1 VSEQDDKIFMK
12 RFSLIIVGLAIFAV
26 LIIFFAGNIHEQL
39 EGSGNPMQDVAKV
52 DRIEPV
58 FGVYAGETGRAAA
71 LAAAEE
77 SAGAQAQQVAFD
89 GSTDGEMIYNNVCQ
103 ACHMSGAAGAP
114 QLVAE
119 QWTDRLP
126 QGEDT
131 LVQHAIDGI
140 GAMPAKGG
148 RSDLTDEQ
156 VRASVQYML
165 TQIEESPLEKV
176 LFPKPDSR
184 SRRSCLPAQ
193 RQVWERF
200 C

>member
-1 VSEQDDKIFMK
+1 MSEQDDKIFMK
-12 RFSLIIVGLAIFAV
+12 RFSLVIAGLAVVAV
-26 LIIFFAGNIHEQL
+26 LIIFFAIEMNEQL
-39 EGSGNPMQDVAKV
+39 AGSDNPMQDVAKV

-58 FGVYAGETGRAAA
+58 FGVYAGDTGRAAA
-71 LAAAEE
+71 QAAAEE
-77 SAGAQAQQVAFD
+77 AAGSQQQQVAFD

-103 ACHMSGAAGAP
+103 ACHMAGAAGAP
-114 QLVAE
+114 QLVAD

-156 VRASVQYML
+156 VRASVEYML
-165 TQIEESPLEKV
+165 AQIEE
-176 LFPKPDSR
+176 
-184 SRRSCLPAQ
+184 
-193 RQVWERF
+193 
-200 C
+200 

>member
-12 RFSLIIVGLAIFAV
+12 RFSLVIAGLAVVAV
-26 LIIFFAGNIHEQL
+26 LIIFFAIEMNEQL
-39 EGSGNPMQDVAKV
+39 AGSDNPMQDVAKV

-58 FGVYAGETGRAAA
+58 FGVYAGDTGRAAA
-71 LAAAEE
+71 QAAAEE
-77 SAGAQAQQVAFD
+77 AAGSQQQQVAFD

-103 ACHMSGAAGAP
+103 ACHMAGAAGAP
-114 QLVAE
+114 QLVAD

-156 VRASVQYML
+156 VRASVEYML
-165 TQIEESPLEKV
+165 AQIE
-176 LFPKPDSR
+176 D
-184 SRRSCLPAQ
+184 
-193 RQVWERF
+193 
-200 C
+200 

>member
-1 VSEQDDKIFMK
+1 MSEQDDKIFMK
-12 RFSLIIVGLAIFAV
+12 RFSLVIAGLAVVAV
-26 LIIFFAGNIHEQL
+26 LIIFFAIEMNEQL
-39 EGSGNPMQDVAKV
+39 AGSDNPMQDVAKV

-58 FGVYAGETGRAAA
+58 FGVYAGDTGRAAA
-71 LAAAEE
+71 QAAAEE
-77 SAGAQAQQVAFD
+77 AAGSQQQQVAFD

-103 ACHMSGAAGAP
+103 ACHMAGAAGAP
-114 QLVAE
+114 QLVAD

-156 VRASVQYML
+156 VRASVEYML
-165 TQIEESPLEKV
+165 AQIE
-176 LFPKPDSR
+176 D
-184 SRRSCLPAQ
+184 
-193 RQVWERF
+193 
-200 C
+200 

>member
-1 VSEQDDKIFMK
+1 VSEQDDKVFMK

-26 LIIFFAGNIHEQL
+26 LIIFFAINMNDQL
-39 EGSGNPMQDVAKV
+39 AGSDNPMQDVAKV

-58 FGVYAGETGRAAA
+58 FGVYAGDTGRAAA
-71 LAAAEE
+71 QAAAEE
-77 SAGAQAQQVAFD
+77 SAASQAQQVAFD

-156 VRASVQYML
+156 VRASVEYML
-165 TQIEESPLEKV
+165 AQIEE
-176 LFPKPDSR
+176 
-184 SRRSCLPAQ
+184 
-193 RQVWERF
+193 
-200 C
+200 